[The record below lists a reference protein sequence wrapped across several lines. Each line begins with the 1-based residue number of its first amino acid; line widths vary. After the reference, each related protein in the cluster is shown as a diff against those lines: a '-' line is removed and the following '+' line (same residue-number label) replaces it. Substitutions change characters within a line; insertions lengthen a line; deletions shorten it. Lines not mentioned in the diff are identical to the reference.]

1 MTSIELR
8 GVWYR
13 YVGSND
19 WVLKNVSLTIEPK
32 EVVVI
37 TGHNGSGK
45 TTLLKIASLIY
56 RPTKGEVL
64 VGGKEFWSLTEDEK
78 LVIRRKVVY
87 VHEKP
92 ILLRDTVLGN
102 VAYGLRVRGL
112 SNDELLRRC
121 KEVLEELGIWGLK
134 DVNAY
139 KLSVGQAQLV
149 AIARALTL
157 NPEVLLLDEPYAHL
171 DMKKKEVLT
180 KVLSRRSVEGMTLVI
195 ATHQKIDS
203 TELRITK
210 TVTLEN
216 GEVVNIYNYK

>member
-1 MTSIELR
+1 MVSIKLR

-13 YVGSND
+13 YVGGND
-19 WVLKNVSLTIEPK
+19 WVLKNISLTIEPK

-45 TTLLKIASLIY
+45 TTLLKITSLIY
-56 RPTKGEVL
+56 RPVKGEVL
-64 VGGKEFWSLTEDEK
+64 VDSNDFWSLEEDEK
-78 LVIRRKVVY
+78 LMIRRKVVY

-92 ILLRDTVLGN
+92 ILLKDTVLGN
-102 VAYGLRVRGL
+102 VAYGLRIRGIG
-112 SNDELLRRC
+112 NDELLRRC

-134 DVNAY
+134 DFNAY
-139 KLSVGQAQLV
+139 KLSVGQTQLV
-149 AIARALTL
+149 AIARALVL

-180 KVLSRRSVEGMTLVI
+180 RVLSRRCREGMTLVI
-195 ATHQKIDS
+195 ATHQRIDN
-203 TELRITK
+203 TELSVSK

-216 GEVVNIYNYK
+216 GELVNTYT

>member
-1 MTSIELR
+1 MVSIKLR

-13 YVGSND
+13 YVGGND
-19 WVLKNVSLTIEPK
+19 WVLKNISLTIEPK

-45 TTLLKIASLIY
+45 TTLLKITSLIY
-56 RPTKGEVL
+56 RPVKGEVL
-64 VGGKEFWSLTEDEK
+64 VDSNDFWSLEEDEK
-78 LVIRRKVVY
+78 LMIRRKVVY

-92 ILLRDTVLGN
+92 ILLKDTVLGN
-102 VAYGLRVRGL
+102 VAYGLRIRGIG
-112 SNDELLRRC
+112 NDELLRRC

-134 DVNAY
+134 DFNAY
-139 KLSVGQAQLV
+139 KLSVGQTQLV
-149 AIARALTL
+149 AIARALVL

-180 KVLSRRSVEGMTLVI
+180 RVLSRRCREGMTLVI
-195 ATHQKIDS
+195 ATHQRIDN
-203 TELRITK
+203 TELSVSK

-216 GEVVNIYNYK
+216 GELVIRTLR

>member
-1 MTSIELR
+1 LVSIKLR

-13 YVGSND
+13 YVGGND
-19 WVLKNVSLTIEPK
+19 WVLKNISLTIEPK

-45 TTLLKIASLIY
+45 TTLLKITSLIY
-56 RPTKGEVL
+56 RPVKGEVL
-64 VGGKEFWSLTEDEK
+64 VDSNDFWSLEEDEK
-78 LVIRRKVVY
+78 LMIRRKVVY

-92 ILLRDTVLGN
+92 ILLKDTVLGN
-102 VAYGLRVRGL
+102 VAYGLRIRGIG
-112 SNDELLRRC
+112 NDELLRRC

-134 DVNAY
+134 DFNAY
-139 KLSVGQAQLV
+139 KLSVGQTQLV
-149 AIARALTL
+149 AIARALVL

-180 KVLSRRSVEGMTLVI
+180 RVLSRRCREGMTLVI
-195 ATHQKIDS
+195 ATHQRIDN
-203 TELRITK
+203 TELSVSK

-216 GEVVNIYNYK
+216 GELVNTYT

>member
-1 MTSIELR
+1 LVSIKLR

-13 YVGSND
+13 YVGGND
-19 WVLKNVSLTIEPK
+19 WVLKNISLTIEPK

-45 TTLLKIASLIY
+45 TTLLKITSLIY
-56 RPTKGEVL
+56 RPVKGEVL
-64 VGGKEFWSLTEDEK
+64 VDSNDFWSLEEDEK
-78 LVIRRKVVY
+78 LMIRRKVVY

-92 ILLRDTVLGN
+92 ILLKDTVLGN
-102 VAYGLRVRGL
+102 VAYGLRIRGIG
-112 SNDELLRRC
+112 NDELLRRC

-134 DVNAY
+134 DFNAY
-139 KLSVGQAQLV
+139 KLSVGQTQLV
-149 AIARALTL
+149 AIARALVL

-180 KVLSRRSVEGMTLVI
+180 RVLSRRCRESMTLVI
-195 ATHQKIDS
+195 ATHQRIDN
-203 TELRITK
+203 TELSISK

-216 GEVVNIYNYK
+216 GELVNTYT

>member
-1 MTSIELR
+1 MVSIKLR

-13 YVGSND
+13 YVGGND
-19 WVLKNVSLTIEPK
+19 WVLKNISLTIEPK

-45 TTLLKIASLIY
+45 TTLLKITSLIY
-56 RPTKGEVL
+56 RPVKGEVL
-64 VGGKEFWSLTEDEK
+64 VDSNDFWSLEEDEK
-78 LVIRRKVVY
+78 LMIRRKVVY

-92 ILLRDTVLGN
+92 ILLKDTVLGN
-102 VAYGLRVRGL
+102 VAYGLRIRGIG
-112 SNDELLRRC
+112 NDELLRRC

-134 DVNAY
+134 DFNAY
-139 KLSVGQAQLV
+139 KLSVGQTQLV
-149 AIARALTL
+149 AIARALVL

-180 KVLSRRSVEGMTLVI
+180 RVLSKRCRESMTLVI
-195 ATHQKIDS
+195 ATHQRIDN
-203 TELRITK
+203 TELSISK

-216 GEVVNIYNYK
+216 GELVNTYT

>member
-1 MTSIELR
+1 MVSIKLR

-13 YVGSND
+13 YVGGND
-19 WVLKNVSLTIEPK
+19 WVLKNISLTIEPK

-45 TTLLKIASLIY
+45 TTLLKITSLIY
-56 RPTKGEVL
+56 RPVKGEVL
-64 VGGKEFWSLTEDEK
+64 VDSNDFWSLEEDEK
-78 LVIRRKVVY
+78 LMIRRKVVY

-92 ILLRDTVLGN
+92 ILLKDTVLGN
-102 VAYGLRVRGL
+102 VAYGLRIRGIG
-112 SNDELLRRC
+112 NDELLRRC

-134 DVNAY
+134 DFNAY
-139 KLSVGQAQLV
+139 KLSVGQTQLV
-149 AIARALTL
+149 AIARALVL

-180 KVLSRRSVEGMTLVI
+180 RVLSRRCRESMTLVI
-195 ATHQKIDS
+195 ATHQRIDN
-203 TELRITK
+203 TELSISK

-216 GEVVNIYNYK
+216 GELVNTYT

>member
-1 MTSIELR
+1 LVSIKLR

-13 YVGSND
+13 YVGGND
-19 WVLKNVSLTIEPK
+19 WVLKNISLTIEPK

-45 TTLLKIASLIY
+45 TTLLKITSLIY
-56 RPTKGEVL
+56 RPVKGEVL
-64 VGGKEFWSLTEDEK
+64 VDSNDFWSLEEDEK
-78 LVIRRKVVY
+78 LMIRRKVVY

-92 ILLRDTVLGN
+92 ILLKDTVLGN
-102 VAYGLRVRGL
+102 VAYGLRIRGIG
-112 SNDELLRRC
+112 NDELLRRC

-134 DVNAY
+134 DFNAY
-139 KLSVGQAQLV
+139 KLSVGQTQLV
-149 AIARALTL
+149 AIARALVL

-180 KVLSRRSVEGMTLVI
+180 RVLSKRCRESMTLVI
-195 ATHQKIDS
+195 ATHQRIDN
-203 TELRITK
+203 TELSISK

-216 GEVVNIYNYK
+216 GELVNTYT

>member
-1 MTSIELR
+1 LVSIKLR

-13 YVGSND
+13 YVGGND
-19 WVLKNVSLTIEPK
+19 WVLKNISLTIEPK

-45 TTLLKIASLIY
+45 TTLLKITSLIY
-56 RPTKGEVL
+56 RPVKGEVL
-64 VGGKEFWSLTEDEK
+64 VDSNDFWSLEEDEK
-78 LVIRRKVVY
+78 LMIRRKVVY

-92 ILLRDTVLGN
+92 ILLKDTVLGN
-102 VAYGLRVRGL
+102 VAYGLRIRGIG
-112 SNDELLRRC
+112 NDELLRRC

-134 DVNAY
+134 DFNAY
-139 KLSVGQAQLV
+139 KLSVGQTQLV
-149 AIARALTL
+149 AIARALVL

-180 KVLSRRSVEGMTLVI
+180 RVLSRRCREGMTLVI
-195 ATHQKIDS
+195 ATHQRIDN
-203 TELRITK
+203 TELSVSK

-216 GEVVNIYNYK
+216 SELVNTYT